1 MAGLISPW
9 NLPIYLLTFK
19 VAPALAAGCTV
30 VCKPSEM
37 TSLTAHL
44 MAKVMKDVGKFLH
57 VLCIMLCVHVCMH
70 VLYDVVFV

>member
-44 MAKVMKDVGKFLH
+44 MTKIMKDVGKFLC